1 MLPLLG
7 IALNL
12 VPTLAQWIGGDKAG
26 NVATQVAD
34 VAKQVLGTSEP
45 DAVSK
50 AIATDPNLALQF
62 KLAIANIEDKERQRS
77 HDELLAR
84 MADTQSARDQTVKL
98 AQMGSPLA
106 WGAAVVSFIV
116 TAAFAV
122 VSWLVFNE
130 AIPQQNREMALYLV
144 GQLSGF
150 VGTCV
155 AYWVGSNAQS
165 AAKDHTIKK
174 LATS

>member
-62 KLAIANIEDKERQRS
+62 KLALANIEDKERQRS
-77 HDELLAR
+77 HDELIAR

-106 WGAAVVSFIV
+106 WGAAIVSFIV
-116 TAAFAV
+116 TGAFAV
-122 VSWLVFNE
+122 VAWLVFSE
-130 AIPQQNREMALYLV
+130 AIPQANKEMALYLV

-155 AYWVGSNAQS
+155 AYWVGSS
-165 AAKDHTIKK
+165 AGSANKDHLIKK
-174 LATS
+174 LAT

>member
-26 NVATQVAD
+26 NVASQVAD

-62 KLAIANIEDKERQRS
+62 KLALANIEDKERQRS

-84 MADTQSARDQTVKL
+84 IKDVQDARARDVAIVQSNGRNWRADIL
-98 AQMGSPLA
+98 AALSVGALCLCVWLVADNMNLPERAVNAIMFVAGVFA
-106 WGAAVVSFIV
+106 AAVRDVYNFE
-116 TAAFAV
+116 F
-122 VSWLVFNE
+122 
-130 AIPQQNREMALYLV
+130 
-144 GQLSGF
+144 
-150 VGTCV
+150 
-155 AYWVGSNAQS
+155 GSNRS
-165 AAKDHTIKK
+165 SKDKDQTIANLSK
-174 LATS
+174 